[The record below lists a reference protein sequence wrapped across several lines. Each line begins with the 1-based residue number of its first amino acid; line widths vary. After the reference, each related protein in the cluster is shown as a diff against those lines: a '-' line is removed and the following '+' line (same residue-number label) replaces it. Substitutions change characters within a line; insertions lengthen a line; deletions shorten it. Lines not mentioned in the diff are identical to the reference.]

1 MDRRQTCPGKVVS
14 NWKMFCKSNT
24 KKKKMADTSKPI
36 HLNYPNF
43 DKVLNSTTVLVDFW
57 ADWCAPCKVQDPI
70 LDEVASELNGKIL
83 IGKVNVDDNRT
94 IANKYGIM
102 NIPTM
107 ILFKNGEKVHQFVGV
122 QSKERILHIINQKV

>member
-1 MDRRQTCPGKVVS
+1 MV
-14 NWKMFCKSNT
+14 
-24 KKKKMADTSKPI
+24 DTSKSV

-43 DKVLNSTTVLVDFW
+43 DKVVNNTTVLVDFW
-57 ADWCAPCKVQDPI
+57 ADWCAPCKVQNPI
-70 LDEVASELNGKIL
+70 LDEVAKELNGKIL

-107 ILFKNGEKVHQFVGV
+107 ILFKNGGKVHQFVGV
-122 QSKERILHIINQKV
+122 QSKEQIMNILNKNI